1 MKKGILIV
9 LGMLMITSNI
19 EAKKDKLTAK
29 NIEGSYSY
37 DNAITFVERG
47 VKFHLFLNG
56 EFNFDAR
63 YNDRYFNSNGRRI
76 KRTRVRIKRNFNG
89 QIKQVGNVSISYD
102 FKGNVRRIG
111 NVFMQYRHGNLTKAG
126 NLKINYTPWGTP
138 RFFGQVKNNGFY
150 YNNVGSNYDNHFGD
164 IFNYNDAYFYRKD
177 FRDNYIKVREDNTY
191 YYYKAKPN
199 AKIGKRSTILKRRKQ
214 DTKKVSPKKNT
225 RRGDTS
231 YKKQDKAKEAD
242 DKKKSKRTISYRNRI
257 R

>member
-29 NIEGSYSY
+29 NSKESYSY
-37 DNAITFVERG
+37 GNSVSFVERG
-47 VKFHLFLNG
+47 IKFHLFLNG

-63 YNDRYFNSNGRRI
+63 YSDRYFNSNDRRI

-111 NVFMQYRHGNLTKAG
+111 NVFMQYRRGNLTKVG
-126 NLKINYTPWGTP
+126 SLKISYTPWGTP

-150 YNNVGSNYDNHFGD
+150 YNDVAFNYNSHFGD

-177 FRDNYIKVREDNTY
+177 FRDNYVKIREDNTY

-199 AKIGKRSTILKRRKQ
+199 ARIGKRSTILKRRKQ
-214 DTKKVSPKKNT
+214 VSRKLPPKKNT
-225 RRGDTS
+225 RRGNTS
-231 YKKQDKAKEAD
+231 YKKQDRSKKGE
-242 DKKKSKRTISYRNRI
+242 DKKSENN
-257 R
+257 